1 MALLGK
7 GTEIRGIYTVERLIG
22 EGAFSE
28 VYRVKHRYL
37 GRQALKLFKTP
48 CASEDEVRTR
58 LDEAALLSHLGHPNI
73 IRVFD
78 ADLLDLDGQTHGYF
92 TTEYLPG
99 GNLEEFW
106 QHNQQGVFPLEMLMD
121 ILIQVTRG
129 LAVAHASDPPIIH
142 RDIKPQN
149 ILIGFDGEKLRA
161 VLCDFGL
168 ARHVNPLT
176 LLATAMG
183 TLPFKPPEVFN
194 DQRLESTASDVW
206 GIGCCLYLLLAG
218 RFPYHVLE
226 ALNIKFFP
234 TFKEEFLP
242 AGHFNVD
249 VDKDLDALI
258 QAALEKDV
266 KKRLPNAAALLERLE
281 SWKASA
287 RAEKSNVVDAHFVDL
302 PVSPKTPGEL
312 ELMITQ
318 AEALARFPG
327 KLHLAAEIL
336 ASAISRDPALGEK
349 YSRKLKLWRKG
360 LAG

>member
-1 MALLGK
+1 MALLETGCV
-7 GTEIRGIYTVERLIG
+7 IREIYTIEKLIG

-48 CASEDEVRTR
+48 CASEEDVRVR
-58 LDEAALLSHLGHPNI
+58 LEEAALLSHLGHPNI

-78 ADLLDLDGQTHGYF
+78 ASLLELEGQPHGYF
-92 TTEYLPG
+92 TAEYLPG

-106 QHNQQGVFPLEMLMD
+106 QHNRQGVFPLDMLME
-121 ILIQVTRG
+121 ILTQVTRG
-129 LAVAHASDPPIIH
+129 LAVAHGSDPPIIH
-142 RDIKPQN
+142 RDIKLQN

-168 ARHVNPLT
+168 AKHVNPLT

-183 TLPFKPPEVFN
+183 TLPFKPPEVFC
-194 DQRLESTASDVW
+194 DLHLESPASDVW
-206 GIGCCLYLLLAG
+206 GMGCCLYLLLTG

-234 TFKEEFLP
+234 TFKEQFIP
-242 AGHFNVD
+242 ASHFNVD
-249 VDKDLDALI
+249 VDEGLDRLI

-266 KKRLPNAAALLERLE
+266 KKRIPNAPALLEELE
-281 SWKASA
+281 KWRSGYRKP
-287 RAEKSNVVDAHFVDL
+287 NPNLVDAHFVDL
-302 PVSPKTPGEL
+302 PSSPKKPGEL
-312 ELMITQ
+312 ELMATQ

-336 ASAISRDPALGEK
+336 ESVISRNPALAEK
-349 YSRKLKLWRKG
+349 YARKLKLWQKG